1 MEKKRDNKQ
10 RAPKAPAASSE
21 AVRKSMQGNKRR
33 DTKPELMVRQML
45 RDLGY
50 PGYRLDWKKAPGHPD
65 IAYPGRKTAVFVMGC
80 FWHAHE
86 GCKYAS
92 RPSTH
97 SDYWDEKFRRNKER
111 DARVRAQ
118 LEELGWTVIDIWE
131 CELKGDRIDETRARL
146 RQEITYAFI
155 NL

>member
-1 MEKKRDNKQ
+1 MGKESVGKGL
-10 RAPKAPAASSE
+10 KAPAASSE

-33 DTKPELMVRQML
+33 DTGPELVVRRML
-45 RDLGY
+45 RELGY

-80 FWHAHE
+80 YWHAHE

-92 RPSTH
+92 RPRTH

-111 DARVRAQ
+111 DARVRAE
-118 LEELGWTVIDIWE
+118 LEELGWHVIEIWE
-131 CELKGDRIDETRARL
+131 CELKRDKLEETRARL
-146 RQEITYAFI
+146 EREIRYAFVE
-155 NL
+155 L